1 MAAIQA
7 RLIQTA
13 PSFDGPAMALGNAL
27 SLAQHLS
34 ASASRDYNVR
44 ASHVQGFLEMPKTTF
59 TFRVDQ
65 RLKEAFTEATRA
77 NDRPGSQLLRDFM
90 RDYVERA
97 EHDAW
102 FRAEVE
108 QSLREADDPNVEL
121 IPHEEVVR
129 MLKARRAGLIER
141 AKRKRQR

>member
-1 MAAIQA
+1 V
-7 RLIQTA
+7 
-13 PSFDGPAMALGNAL
+13 P
-27 SLAQHLS
+27 
-34 ASASRDYNVR
+34 
-44 ASHVQGFLEMPKTTF
+44 ETTF

-65 RLKEAFTEATRA
+65 ELKEAFTRVAHA
-77 NDRPGSQLLRDFM
+77 HDRPGSQLRRDFM
-90 RDYVERA
+90 REYVERA

-129 MLKARRAGLIER
+129 K
-141 AKRKRQR
+141 